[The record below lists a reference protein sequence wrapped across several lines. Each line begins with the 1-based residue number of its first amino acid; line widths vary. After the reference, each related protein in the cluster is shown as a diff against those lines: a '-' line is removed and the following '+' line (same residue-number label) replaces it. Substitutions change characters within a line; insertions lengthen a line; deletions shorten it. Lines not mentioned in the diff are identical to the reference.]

1 DYPTAMPA
9 CNAALRTL
17 SHPADDEP
25 VRWLWHRCVM
35 ALEVWDDASAWMA
48 SERGVEIARQRGEI
62 SELALIL
69 SAHTSVLLFCGR
81 VPEAASLVA
90 ETTSIAEATG
100 MGVAPY
106 GSLHL
111 AALRGD
117 EHLVQE
123 LAHATIRGAGSR
135 GEGVGVAISEWA
147 RALLLNAGGHY

>member
-1 DYPTAMPA
+1 DRVRPADVAEAVHRAPPHAGAPRVPDLLVDAWAALSDDYQTAMPA
-9 CNAALRTL
+9 CRAALRTL
-17 SHPADDEP
+17 ADPADDEP

-35 ALEVWDDASAWMA
+35 ALEVWDDASAWTA
-48 SERGVEIARQRGEI
+48 SDRGVETARQRGVI

-81 VPEAASLVA
+81 ITEAESLVS

-106 GSLHL
+106 GRLHL

-117 EHLVQE
+117 E
-123 LAHATIRGAGSR
+123 
-135 GEGVGVAISEWA
+135 
-147 RALLLNAGGHY
+147 